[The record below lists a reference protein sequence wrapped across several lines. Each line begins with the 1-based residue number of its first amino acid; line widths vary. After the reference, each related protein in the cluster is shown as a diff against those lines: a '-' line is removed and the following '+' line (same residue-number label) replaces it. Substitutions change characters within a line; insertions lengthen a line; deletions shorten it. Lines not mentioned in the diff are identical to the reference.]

1 MNHIFVLLGECHP
14 QFPSRNSRVNFVWLS
29 HNALLLTVNLLVS
42 FYFINSPYF
51 VWTATPFCLF
61 FLMELSH
68 FCLCE
73 CYTNIMCVS
82 IISVWMSHMRVS
94 IFFVWV
100 SHRYPCIFITS
111 KWTLHFVSFWIIS
124 DPFSLLSCVDY
135 HTSFFKWKLHLLY
148 LFPKFWY
155 NGFAYDN
162 FSYFKWNNTF
172 TIDFSKTSLCQYP
185 VFCPVYSLANVRV
198 VFCNLIISN

>member
-1 MNHIFVLLGECHP
+1 M
-14 QFPSRNSRVNFVWLS
+14 WLS
-29 HNALLLTVNLLVS
+29 QNALLLTINLLVS

-73 CYTNIMCVS
+73 CHTNIMCAS

-111 KWTLHFVSFWIIS
+111 KWTLHFASFWIIT

-135 HTSFFKWKLHLLY
+135 HTSFFKWNSTCPTSFLSFGITDLFMTAFRISNGIIHLQLI
-148 LFPKFWY
+148 
-155 NGFAYDN
+155 FAKHHYVN
-162 FSYFKWNNTF
+162 TRSFVLCTLLLTHVSYFVT
-172 TIDFSKTSLCQYP
+172 
-185 VFCPVYSLANVRV
+185 
-198 VFCNLIISN
+198 

>member
-1 MNHIFVLLGECHP
+1 MDCHTFLPLFLNGTVPLL
-14 QFPSRNSRVNFVWLS
+14 FVWML
-29 HNALLLTVNLLVS
+29 HK
-42 FYFINSPYF
+42 Y
-51 VWTATPFCLF
+51 
-61 FLMELSH
+61 H
-68 FCLCE
+68 G
-73 CYTNIMCVS
+73 VS

-111 KWTLHFVSFWIIS
+111 KWTLHFVSFWIIT
-124 DPFSLLSCVDY
+124 DPFSLLSWVDY

-162 FSYFKWNNTF
+162 FSYFEWNNTF

-185 VFCPVYSLANVRV
+185 VFCPVYSLANVPV
-198 VFCNLIISN
+198 VFCKLIISN